1 MDTLKPY
8 MAQYDTVLLDMDGV
22 VTSEEVYW
30 NTAALTVWEM
40 LHSRRYFGT
49 EDICPAKLTK
59 QLPAIRAAVFSDDAL
74 IKIMKT
80 RGVNNNWDLSWLV
93 IGCALIQK
101 THDYGKIFSMLN
113 EFPSVAEGLYTTL
126 SDGLVRFAGMT
137 ESEAAQ
143 LQGLWLSVQICFQ
156 EWFLGSE
163 LMPQYWNHETV
174 QPGKAGL
181 SFSEEPIVD
190 KATLVRLLKMIGSV
204 KRLGIGSGRPAVEAK
219 NPLVA
224 WGVWDSFADD
234 AIITYNDVIRA
245 QTALADTQPDI
256 SLAKPHP
263 FMFLRGVFGNRY
275 TDAELLEGRYD
286 AAACAKTLVIGDAAC
301 DLFSAKSAGCD
312 FAAVL
317 TGIEGEKARGF
328 FEEQKAD
335 YILHNILELLEA

>member
-1 MDTLKPY
+1 MNRLSPF
-8 MAQYDTVLLDMDGV
+8 MQRYDTVLLDMDGV

-49 EDICPAKLTK
+49 EEICPAELTA
-59 QLPAIRAAVFSDDAL
+59 QLPSIRAAVFSDDAL

-113 EFPSVAEGLYTTL
+113 EFPSVADGLYAAL
-126 SDGLVRFAGMT
+126 SDGLVQHAGMS

-163 LMPQYWNHETV
+163 LMPQYWQHPTV
-174 QPGKAGL
+174 QEGKAGL

-190 KATLVRLLKMIGSV
+190 KAALVRLLKMLGAT
-204 KRLGIGSGRPAVEAK
+204 KRLGIGSGRPAIEAK

-224 WGVWDSFADD
+224 WGVWDSFTHD
-234 AIITYNDVIRA
+234 AVVTYDDVIRA
-245 QTALADTQPDI
+245 QTTLTGTQTKV

-263 FMFLRGVFGNRY
+263 YMFLRGVFGHRH
-275 TDAELLEGRYD
+275 TDAELLKGQYD
-286 AAACAKTLVIGDAAC
+286 TAACAKTLVIGDAAC

-317 TGIEGEKARGF
+317 TGIEGEKSRSF
-328 FEEQKAD
+328 FEDEKAD
-335 YILHNILELLEA
+335 YILHNILELMEA